1 MKKRYY
7 ENLSKEVT
15 AQLEH
20 LQKQFNQI
28 SLFRGALALLI
39 LLSIVM
45 GFQYKSNIGYFLALL
60 FTVGFFLLMNQHAKI
75 EYKLSYNKSQKA
87 VLEKYL
93 CRFSDDWHSFTEDG
107 QEFLTEDTPQAKDLD
122 LFGRNSLYQYI
133 CVANTLYG
141 KSSLAKH
148 LSNFQP
154 QTDRIAS
161 YQNAVK
167 ELAHKKE
174 FSLKIQTLS
183 NLITAEKRDYGQKSL
198 EKFIKEAEESKQS
211 ITKPLKIVM
220 WALPLITLL
229 FIILSLL
236 GVKSEYSVTVSTMG
250 IILQLSITAWRHK
263 KNTAIL
269 NPLFTFYRNI
279 EIYKTIFSEIERID
293 FNSDYLRELQSVL
306 RKNKGSVQGLKRLN
320 SIGEAVKVRY
330 SGIAYLICSGLLMW
344 DYHCVHSFEGWKQT
358 YGADIRKWLEATG
371 EIEALMSLTVLC
383 NVKENY
389 CFPVISESNTPKI
402 NIENIKHPLINE
414 QQAVGNSLKLQAET
428 CVITGS
434 NMSGKT
440 TFLRSVGTNLILAYA
455 GGPVLA
461 DSFEGSNM
469 TVFTSMRIEDNV
481 SKGIS
486 TFYAEL
492 LRIKSMVDYSKKAKP
507 MIALIDEIFKGT
519 NSADRIVGATE
530 AIRKLSMP
538 WMITIV
544 TTHDFE
550 LCNLE
555 NEPNIN
561 AINYHFSE
569 FYVDNEIHFDYK
581 MRPDRCQTTNA
592 QHLLR
597 MAGIL

>member
-1 MKKRYY
+1 MKKKYY
-7 ENLSKEVT
+7 ETLLKEVT
-15 AQLEH
+15 EQLEN

-28 SLFRGALALLI
+28 SLFRGVLALLI
-39 LLSIVM
+39 LLSIVVIV
-45 GFQYKSNIGYFLALL
+45 QYKSNLGYVFALL
-60 FTVGFFLLMNQHAKI
+60 FIVGFVLLMNQHAKI
-75 EYKLSYNKSQKA
+75 KYELSYNKSQRA

-107 QEFLTEDTPQAKDLD
+107 QEFLPEDTPQAKDLD

-133 CVANTLYG
+133 CVANTPYG

-154 QTDRIAS
+154 TDKIAS
-161 YQNAVK
+161 YQNGVK
-167 ELAHKKE
+167 ELAGLQE

-183 NLITAEKRDYGQKSL
+183 NLITAEGKEYGHKNL
-198 EKFIKEAEESKQS
+198 EKFIKEAEELKPNISQ
-211 ITKPLKIVM
+211 PLKILM
-220 WALPLITLL
+220 WTLPFLTLL

-236 GVKSEYSVTVSTMG
+236 GVKSEYSVTLSTIG
-250 IILQLSITAWRHK
+250 IVLQLSITAWGYK
-263 KNTAIL
+263 KNTATL
-269 NPLFTFYRNI
+269 NPLLTFYRNI
-279 EIYKTIFSEIERID
+279 EIYKAIFSEIEQMD
-293 FNSDYLRELQSVL
+293 FNSDYLRELQSAL
-306 RKNKGSVQGLKRLN
+306 RKNKGSVHGLKRLN

-330 SGIAYLICSGLLMW
+330 NGIAYLICSALLMW
-344 DYHCVHSFEGWKQT
+344 DYHCVHSFEKWKRT
-358 YGADIRKWLEATG
+358 YGTDIRKWLEATG
-371 EIEALMSLTVLC
+371 ELEALLSLTVLC

-389 CFPVISESNTPKI
+389 CFPVVNEGKTPQINT
-402 NIENIKHPLINE
+402 ENVKHPLIKE
-414 QQAVGNSLKLQAET
+414 SQAVGNSVKLQAET

-440 TFLRSVGTNLILAYA
+440 TFLRTVGTNLILAYA

-461 DSFEGSNM
+461 DSFAASKM
-469 TVFTSMRIEDNV
+469 AVFTSMRVEDNV

-492 LRIKSMVDYSKKAKP
+492 LRIKNIVDYSKKSTP

-538 WMITIV
+538 WMLTIV

-555 NEPNIN
+555 KDADIN
-561 AINYHFSE
+561 ATNYHFSE

-581 MRPDRCQTTNA
+581 MRPGRCQTTNA